1 MEKIRVRG
9 GRRLEG
15 ILSVSGAKNAV
26 LPAMAAA
33 LLTPEP
39 VILENS
45 PAVRDVTTML
55 RVLQRLGAAD
65 PVRENGRIILRVPE
79 IRSPEAPYDLV
90 KTMRASVLVLGPLLA
105 RCGEARVSLP
115 GGCAIG
121 ARPVNLH
128 IAALEKLGAR
138 IQVEHGYIRA
148 TGKELRGAEI
158 TFDSKTVTGTENVM
172 MAACRARGRTV
183 LRNVAQEPE
192 IEDLAALLNAM
203 GARIT
208 GAGTDT
214 ILIEGVEGLRGA
226 VHPVIPDRIE
236 AGTFLMAA
244 AITRGSVRVDNCRP
258 GHLVAVLDKLRDVG
272 VRMEAGENFVRVVPD
287 GPLRAGNLITLP
299 HPGFPTDLQAQYM
312 ARMTQAEGTSI
323 ITESIFENRFMHVGE
338 LRRMGAKIDI
348 DGHSAVVQG
357 GTPLTG
363 AQVMATDL
371 RASAC
376 LILAGLVADGE
387 TLIDR
392 AYHIDRGYE
401 RIEEKLRRA
410 GADVERIR

>member
-15 ILSVSGAKNAV
+15 VLSVSGAKNAV

-39 VILENS
+39 VVLENS
-45 PAVRDVTTML
+45 PAVRDVSTML

-79 IRSPEAPYDLV
+79 IRSPEAPYELV

-138 IQVEHGYIRA
+138 IQVEHGYIQA

-158 TFDSKTVTGTENVM
+158 TFDSKTVTGTENLM
-172 MAACRARGRTV
+172 MAASRARGRSV

-287 GPLRAGNLITLP
+287 GRLRAGNLITLP

-312 ARMTQAEGTSI
+312 ALMTQAEGTSI

-357 GTPLTG
+357 GTPLAG

>member
-1 MEKIRVRG
+1 MEKIRIRG

-15 ILSVSGAKNAV
+15 VLSVSGAKNAV

-39 VILENS
+39 VVLENS
-45 PAVRDVTTML
+45 PAVRDVATMI

-65 PVRENGRIILRVPE
+65 PVREDGRIILRVPE

-138 IQVEHGYIRA
+138 IQVEHGYILA
-148 TGKELRGAEI
+148 TARDLRGAEI

-172 MAACRARGRTV
+172 MAATRARGRTV

-208 GAGTDT
+208 GAGSDT
-214 ILIEGVEGLRGA
+214 LVIEGVEGLRGA

-244 AITRGSVRVDNCRP
+244 AITRSSIRVENCRP
-258 GHLVAVLDKLRDVG
+258 DHLVAVLDKLRDVG
-272 VRMEAGENFVRVVPD
+272 VRMEVGDSFVQVAPAS
-287 GPLRAGNLITLP
+287 PLRAGNLITLP

-312 ARMTQAEGTSI
+312 ALMTQAEGTSI

-338 LRRMGAKIDI
+338 LRRMGARIDI
-348 DGHSAVVQG
+348 DGHSAIVQG
-357 GTPLTG
+357 GTPLAG

-387 TLIDR
+387 TTIDR

-401 RIEEKLRRA
+401 RIEEKLRRV

>member
-15 ILSVSGAKNAV
+15 VLSVSGAKNAV

-39 VILENS
+39 VVLENS
-45 PAVRDVTTML
+45 PAVRDVATMI

-65 PVRENGRIILRVPE
+65 PVREDGRIILRVPE
-79 IRSPEAPYDLV
+79 IRSPEAPYELV

-138 IQVEHGYIRA
+138 IQVEHGYILA
-148 TGKELRGAEI
+148 TGRDLRGAEI
-158 TFDSKTVTGTENVM
+158 IFDSKTVTGTENVM
-172 MAACRARGRTV
+172 MAATRARGRTV

-208 GAGTDT
+208 GAGSDT
-214 ILIEGVEGLRGA
+214 IVIEGVEGLRGA

-244 AITRGSVRVDNCRP
+244 AITRSSLRVENCRP
-258 GHLVAVLDKLRDVG
+258 DHLVAVLDKLRDVG
-272 VRMEAGENFVRVVPD
+272 VRMEVGDSSVRVAP
-287 GPLRAGNLITLP
+287 GSPLRAGNLITLP

-312 ARMTQAEGTSI
+312 ALMTQAEGTSI
-323 ITESIFENRFMHVGE
+323 ITESIFENRFMHAGE
-338 LRRMGAKIDI
+338 LRRMGARIDI
-348 DGHSAVVQG
+348 DGHSAIVQG
-357 GTPLTG
+357 ATPLTG

-387 TLIDR
+387 TTIDR

-401 RIEEKLRRA
+401 RIEEKLRRV

>member
-15 ILSVSGAKNAV
+15 VLSVSGAKNAV

-39 VILENS
+39 VVLENS
-45 PAVRDVTTML
+45 PAVRDVATMI
-55 RVLQRLGAAD
+55 RVLQRMGAAD
-65 PVRENGRIILRVPE
+65 PVREDGRIILRVPE
-79 IRSPEAPYDLV
+79 IRSPEAPSELV

-138 IQVEHGYIRA
+138 IQVEHGYILA
-148 TGKELRGAEI
+148 TGRDLRGAEI
-158 TFDSKTVTGTENVM
+158 IFDSKTVTGTENVM
-172 MAACRARGRTV
+172 MAATRARGRTV

-208 GAGTDT
+208 GAGSDT
-214 ILIEGVEGLRGA
+214 IVIEGVEGLRGA

-244 AITRGSVRVDNCRP
+244 AITRSSLRVENCRP
-258 GHLVAVLDKLRDVG
+258 DHLVAVLDKLRDVG
-272 VRMEAGENFVRVVPD
+272 VRMEVGDSSVRVAP
-287 GPLRAGNLITLP
+287 GSPLRAGNLITLP
-299 HPGFPTDLQAQYM
+299 YPGFPTDLQAQYM
-312 ARMTQAEGTSI
+312 ALMTQAEGTSI
-323 ITESIFENRFMHVGE
+323 ITESIFENRFMHAGE
-338 LRRMGAKIDI
+338 LRRMGARIDI
-348 DGHSAVVQG
+348 DGHSAIVQG
-357 GTPLTG
+357 ATPLTG

-387 TLIDR
+387 TTIDR

-401 RIEEKLRRA
+401 RIEEKLRRV

>member
-1 MEKIRVRG
+1 MEKIRLRG
-9 GRRLEG
+9 GRRIEG
-15 ILSVSGAKNAV
+15 VLTVSGAKNAV
-26 LPAMAAA
+26 LPAMAAS

-39 VILENS
+39 IVLENT
-45 PAVRDVTTML
+45 PAVRDVATMI
-55 RVLQRLGAAD
+55 RVLQRMGAAD
-65 PVRENGRIILRVPE
+65 PVREDGRLQLRVPE
-79 IRSPEAPYDLV
+79 IRSPEAPYELV

-105 RCGEARVSLP
+105 RCGTARVSLP

-138 IQVEHGYIRA
+138 IEVEHGYILA
-148 TGKELRGAEI
+148 SGKELRGAEI
-158 TFDSKTVTGTENVM
+158 LFDSKTVTGTENVM
-172 MAACRARGRTV
+172 MAATRARGRTV

-192 IEDLAALLNAM
+192 ISDLADLLNAM
-203 GARIT
+203 GARIS

-214 ILIEGVEGLRGA
+214 ILIDGVEGLGGA

-244 AITRGSVRVDNCRP
+244 AVTRGAVKVENCRP
-258 GHLVAVLDKLRDVG
+258 DHLAAVLDKLRDVG
-272 VRMEAGENFVRVVPD
+272 VRMEVGDRWIRVSPD
-287 GPLRAGNLITLP
+287 GALKAGNLITLP
-299 HPGFPTDLQAQYM
+299 YPAFPTDLQAQYM
-312 ARMTQAEGTSI
+312 ALMTQAEGTSV

-348 DGHSAVVQG
+348 DGHSAIVRG

-376 LILAGLVADGE
+376 LILAGLVAAGE
-387 TLIDR
+387 TVIDR

-401 RIEEKLRRA
+401 RIEEKLRRV

>member
-15 ILSVSGAKNAV
+15 VLSVSGAKNAV

-39 VILENS
+39 VVLENS
-45 PAVRDVTTML
+45 PAVRDVATMI
-55 RVLQRLGAAD
+55 RVLQRMGAAD
-65 PVRENGRIILRVPE
+65 PVREDGRIILRVPE
-79 IRSPEAPYDLV
+79 IRSPEAPYELV

-138 IQVEHGYIRA
+138 IQVEHGYILA
-148 TGKELRGAEI
+148 TGRDLRGAEI
-158 TFDSKTVTGTENVM
+158 IFDSKTVTGTENVM
-172 MAACRARGRTV
+172 MAATRARGRTV

-208 GAGTDT
+208 GAGSDT
-214 ILIEGVEGLRGA
+214 IVIEGVEGLRGA

-244 AITRGSVRVDNCRP
+244 AITRSSLRVENCRP
-258 GHLVAVLDKLRDVG
+258 DHLVAVLDKLRDVG
-272 VRMEAGENFVRVVPD
+272 VRMEVGDSSVRVAP
-287 GPLRAGNLITLP
+287 GSPLRAGNLITLP

-312 ARMTQAEGTSI
+312 ALMTQAEGTSI
-323 ITESIFENRFMHVGE
+323 ITESIFENRFMHAGE
-338 LRRMGAKIDI
+338 LRRMGARIDI
-348 DGHSAVVQG
+348 DGHSAIVQG
-357 GTPLTG
+357 ATPLTG

-387 TLIDR
+387 TTIDR

-401 RIEEKLRRA
+401 RIEEKLRRV